1 MARILTYLTA
11 GRGFALAAKL
21 LLGLTLLLTS
31 VAVHA
36 DDDSVWQRQDKKGI
50 RTASVNFGVNNVMAI
65 SCPAAT
71 LPTAQPLLLV
81 HVQALQAE
89 LGYASR
95 YNLRISIDDFRAD
108 FGMTAKDGSLL
119 FEATDFNQRQSFQDF
134 VQEFIKAAHNG
145 EDHAQMA
152 LFTLGWRGDVPLAG
166 ADEAFDGL
174 MDGCGE

>member
-1 MARILTYLTA
+1 MGRILTYLTA
-11 GRGFALAAKL
+11 GRHSMLPARLF
-21 LLGLTLLLTS
+21 LGLALLMVS
-31 VAVHA
+31 VPVHA

-50 RTASVNFGVNNVMAI
+50 RTASVNFGINNVIAI
-65 SCPAAT
+65 SCPAS

-81 HVQALQAE
+81 HIQAVMAE
-89 LGYASR
+89 LDSRSR
-95 YNLRISIDDFRAD
+95 YNLRISIDDYRAD
-108 FGMTAKDGSLL
+108 FGMTAKDGSLF

-152 LFTLGWRGDVPLAG
+152 VFSFGWRGDVPLAG
-166 ADEAFDGL
+166 ADEALDGL